1 MSENRTSPMVML
13 FALVGAMPLLAGAA
27 GLAGLLLQRAG
38 FGILVW
44 GLVPLLGLLVAAAVL
59 GVVLGKAAGGGRAR
73 QDKREESQKPQE

>member
-59 GVVLGKAAGGGRAR
+59 GVVLGKAAGGGRGR
-73 QDKREESQKPQE
+73 RDTREEPRKPQE